1 MRGQPIDLI
10 GGFYKDDTL
19 PWSCQDTVNWLPV
32 RAEVPGTRSKWTMKT
47 APGLREILWIG
58 EGSAPLRGLYDLE
71 GQTYFVSGQTL
82 YRRRNDG
89 GVDAL
94 GLIPGVGRVEMTHN
108 QFGAGYQ
115 LVVEN
120 GQGGGGYVWDTTAS
134 TFNRI
139 TDEGYPGSISSD
151 FLDQYHLGVEPQG
164 RYWFHSDLS
173 DSTAYNTIDR
183 YEAET
188 QTDKIVGLKVS
199 NNDVVVFGERSI
211 DFFFNTGQAT
221 GTFVN
226 RRQSITNRGCASRHT
241 IQKLDNTL
249 FWLGDDGIVYRLQGY
264 GAVPVSTRVMDRAI
278 LGYNWSQAFA
288 FTWEDNGFKCYVLT
302 FPDGMTF
309 SYDVISGLWIRRL
322 SFGLDRWRLSHL
334 VKSGGEWIGGDFQAG
349 RLWEVDW
356 NYFLE
361 GQDPLIRKHV
371 TGVVHDNQSQL
382 IIPYAELVFA
392 TGSQPTIPQAPLP
405 PVTQYP
411 AGPSLT
417 GTLATACA
425 GPAYNA
431 TLTKT
436 GASTPTTIRKSAGP
450 ADLTISDAGALNWP
464 RPQVGTFNIVAQIRD
479 AVGRTAL
486 WQGQLVIKP
495 LTWNF
500 TTWNAGGSY
509 SSPYGV
515 GRVIWSDY
523 WARYI
528 SCTGPGRKISTD
540 GITWVQNGT
549 GDYFGVAEN
558 TATHRLVFAQN
569 SGQIYTSDD
578 GGATVVLRT
587 TKSNL
592 SSPSVRFV
600 NGQFTANTNIRMTIG
615 GADGETW
622 TDGPSFSDTLG
633 SGPDW
638 EYIDHLGIYLFVQG
652 SNGVTGTSTSPLG
665 PYTLAGTIP
674 GWSGNTS
681 VKILYVK
688 QTRRTFILTSGLI
701 RERLDNGTYV
711 TRLTA
716 PGLAISDAVEIPE
729 MGALVAVGSGGQ
741 PSTAVSVDGGTTWT
755 RYTGLNSFRVLAW
768 SPALARLVAIGQNVA
783 SYANATCVI

>member
-1 MRGQPIDLI
+1 MRGQRIDLI

-32 RAEVPGTRSKWTMKT
+32 RAEVPGTRSEWTMKT
-47 APGLREILWIG
+47 APGLRESLWIG

-164 RYWFHSDLS
+164 RYWFHSELS
-173 DSTAYNTIDR
+173 DSTSYNTNDR
-183 YEAET
+183 QEAET

-322 SFGLDRWRLSHL
+322 SFGLNRWRLSHL
-334 VKSGGEWIGGDFQAG
+334 VKSGGKWIGGDFQAG

-361 GQDPLIRKHV
+361 GQEPLIRKHV

-382 IIPYAELVFA
+382 IIPYAALDFA
-392 TGSQPTIPQAPLP
+392 TGTQPTIPQPPLP

-464 RPQVGTFNIVAQIRD
+464 RPEVGTFNIVAQIRD

-500 TTWNAGGSY
+500 TTWQNSAGY

-515 GRVIWSDY
+515 GQVIWSDF

-540 GITWVQNGT
+540 GINWPQSGSA
-549 GDYFGVAEN
+549 DYFNVAEN
-558 TATHRLVFAQN
+558 PVNHVIAIATQAT
-569 SGQIYTSDD
+569 IYSSTD
-578 GGATVVLRT
+578 GATTVVMR
-587 TKSNL
+587 
-592 SSPSVRFV
+592 SSTIIDNASLGFA
-600 NGQFTANTNIRMTIG
+600 NGGFLAIAG
-615 GADGETW
+615 GNAVAGSADGVTW
-622 TDGPSFSDTLG
+622 TTGPSFSSLVG
-633 SGPDW
+633 SGPKW
-638 EYIDHLGIYLFVQG
+638 AYMSHLGKYVFISGADGRVA
-652 SNGVTGTSTSPLG
+652 TSTAALG
-665 PYTLAGTIP
+665 PYSASTTVPSWG
-674 GWSGNTS
+674 GNRA
-681 VKILYVK
+681 IGLLYVQRLQK
-688 QTRRTFILTSGLI
+688 LFIFRNDGIIIETSDLATFTVRVNVSGLSFSSMV
-701 RERLDNGTYV
+701 DV
-711 TRLTA
+711 
-716 PGLAISDAVEIPE
+716 PE
-729 MGALVAVGSGGQ
+729 MNAILAVGQGLQ
-741 PSTAVSVDGGTTWT
+741 PSTRVSLDGGVTWT
-755 RYTGLNSFRVLAW
+755 GYTGLNSYRLLAW